1 MKVAAYTKGIREN
14 GKRADIVP
22 SSYFPEVVM
31 FSDLAVLIGMSWA
44 SAFYIH
50 GSDWAFLSSMAHSFS
65 SPLNHFPNLAH
76 FSRKDGHSYLH
87 YGLQDDVITQEF
99 QI

>member
-14 GKRADIVP
+14 GKRADIVLP
-22 SSYFPEVVM
+22 SYFPEVVM
-31 FSDLAVLIGMSWA
+31 FSDPAVLIGMSWA
-44 SAFYIH
+44 SAFHIH

-76 FSRKDGHSYLH
+76 FSGKDGHSYLH